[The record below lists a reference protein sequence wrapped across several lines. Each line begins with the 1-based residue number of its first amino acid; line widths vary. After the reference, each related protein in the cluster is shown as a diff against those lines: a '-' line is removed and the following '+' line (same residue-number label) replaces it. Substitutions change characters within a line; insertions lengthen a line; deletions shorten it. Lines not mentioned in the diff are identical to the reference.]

1 MFARCPVEFDGAG
14 DYEVEGLKVFTYLH
28 GACVCEPDSEVLCV
42 ANVEN
47 FHEPVGHPADVG
59 LENRVGA
66 SSGIPRARKVA
77 RGKLEVG
84 RLEFARERL
93 EDESVVHVFD
103 DAVHGICEFAG
114 FVEVDEKAEMPTAG
128 HASERALDV
137 EDRNLGVALHDLFSF
152 CRSVS

>member
-1 MFARCPVEFDGAG
+1 MFVRCPVEFDGAG
-14 DYEVEGLKVFTYLH
+14 DYEVEGLKVFAYLH
-28 GACVCEPDSEVLCV
+28 GACVCEPDSEILCV

-93 EDESVVHVFD
+93 EDEKATQIVKQIALPKS
-103 DAVHGICEFAG
+103 GQN
-114 FVEVDEKAEMPTAG
+114 FVTSCGVGSMLGLRRKCRGM
-128 HASERALDV
+128 ER
-137 EDRNLGVALHDLFSF
+137 E
-152 CRSVS
+152 